1 MHFGEALDNEIF
13 QCGSNGKYAEN
24 FVETCKRDDEG
35 INGQGK
41 LNFSRQVAHGFDKH
55 FLIQIVDVTR
65 ECHHMFVM
73 RIALFKCCRAWIH
86 HKHGFRSTPPT

>member
-1 MHFGEALDNEIF
+1 
-13 QCGSNGKYAEN
+13 
-24 FVETCKRDDEG
+24 VETCKRDDEG

-41 LNFSRQVAHGFDKH
+41 LNFSRLVAHGFDKH

-73 RIALFKCCRAWIH
+73 RIALLRAVEHGSIINMDLGVH
-86 HKHGFRSTPPT
+86 HQLRLGWREELSLN